1 MKKIVLLIISL
12 STVFTSSISVN
23 AWEGTIEQML
33 NLPYAIEQIEYKLSA
48 LPEKTFSNSAV
59 QKKYNEIKDINK
71 VLTDEFYRKYKAWDI
86 DYYTTKGIITNHKLF
101 IYNTGKLFEYIEKKL
116 ENPNYVM
123 IDENIIDSYS
133 QMRININRI
142 KYLYSVAKSNNQNK
156 QVIEEIDYEVE
167 YEVEYNGYNNFHN
180 HHNNN
185 YYQNNTYING
195 YNNGYY
201 NSNYNKYHNNQY
213 NQQYYNNQNHYNEWA

>member
-23 AWEGTIEQML
+23 AGEGTIEQML

-71 VLTDEFYRKYKAWDI
+71 VLTDEFYKKYKAGDI

-133 QMRININRI
+133 EMRININRI
-142 KYLYSVAKSNNQNK
+142 KYLYGVAKSNNQQK
-156 QVIEEIDYEVE
+156 QAVEKIDYEVE

-180 HHNNN
+180 YNDNNN
-185 YYQNNTYING
+185 YYNN
-195 YNNGYY
+195 
-201 NSNYNKYHNNQY
+201 Y
-213 NQQYYNNQNHYNEWA
+213 NQQYNNTHYINGRYHNSNYGNNNYYSNNEGA